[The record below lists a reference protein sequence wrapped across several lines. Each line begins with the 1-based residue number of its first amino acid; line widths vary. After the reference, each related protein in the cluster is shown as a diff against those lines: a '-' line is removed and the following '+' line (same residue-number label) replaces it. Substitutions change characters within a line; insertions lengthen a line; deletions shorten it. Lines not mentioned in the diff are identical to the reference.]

1 MTSLTKKSDTR
12 NAACTSTSFHLLSA
26 NAASAHELRQY
37 RKMIPKKRILERNN
51 AEQPTSKVAKVT
63 QPPSSI
69 TAKNNQRPLKKRI
82 RKVAS
87 KQEDEEEA
95 MDDEMADGGGVGVG
109 GGAGSN
115 SNGLTLEQFT
125 EIVLASEGM
134 APAAAAAAEEAAAA
148 AAAEAVAAST
158 VASCGQE
165 LRQQRLPIIPQRQVG
180 GGGGKVENNNKRPSR
195 RSSEDEVVA
204 NLIQNNN
211 DLIVEVKPMRPKP
224 VVLSPR
230 QPPFAHLLPYPHNP
244 NPSLSSSVVVS
255 VKPRL
260 LSGSPPAPVATAA
273 QPRLPP
279 SKPQSIHRMM
289 EEWFS
294 KMQPPITEQAS
305 NTSEAAPVSTSPS
318 ASSAINLSTK
328 SPEEGSTA
336 LKGMSRTTQVYLRPI
351 TTPPKLSS
359 PVSTSSGN
367 SSVATQKYNMAK
379 RPTIDSPPK
388 VETSV
393 KKLGSP
399 GLEVQKME
407 QKSVHRQRYQPRQQE
422 LVIGCEVGDGR
433 CGGRAHFLRQI
444 GRATPFEGQI
454 QQQDARSRALRDV
467 EMALTRDIHGNL

>member
-1 MTSLTKKSDTR
+1 
-12 NAACTSTSFHLLSA
+12 
-26 NAASAHELRQY
+26 
-37 RKMIPKKRILERNN
+37 MIPKKRILERNM
-51 AEQPTSKVAKVT
+51 AEQPTSKAAKVT
-63 QPPSSI
+63 LPPSALA
-69 TAKNNQRPLKKRI
+69 AKNNQRPLKKRI

-95 MDDEMADGGGVGVG
+95 MDDEMADGGGG
-109 GGAGSN
+109 GGGGGNS

-134 APAAAAAAEEAAAA
+134 APAAAAAAEAAGAAAA
-148 AAAEAVAAST
+148 AST
-158 VASCGQE
+158 VHAATSSCGQE
-165 LRQQRLPIIPQRQVG
+165 LRQQRLPIVAQRHVG
-180 GGGGKVENNNKRPSR
+180 GGKEEENNNKRPR
-195 RSSEDEVVA
+195 QSSEEDVLA

-230 QPPFAHLLPYPHNP
+230 QPPGAHLLPYAHNP

-260 LSGSPPAPVATAA
+260 LSGSPSTAA
-273 QPRLPP
+273 AAAQQQQPRLPP

-294 KMQPPITEQAS
+294 KMQPPIAEQAA
-305 NTSEAAPVSTSPS
+305 NAEETAPESAPPSTSS
-318 ASSAINLSTK
+318 ALNLSTK
-328 SPEEGSTA
+328 SPKDGVTSP
-336 LKGMSRTTQVYLRPI
+336 KGMSRTTQVYLRPI

-367 SSVATQKYNMAK
+367 SSLATQKYNLEK
-379 RPTIDSPPK
+379 RCATDASPT
-388 VETSV
+388 V
-393 KKLGSP
+393 KKLSP
-399 GLEVQKME
+399 PRLDVIKME
-407 QKSVHRQRYQPRQQE
+407 QKNLHRQRHPPRQQE
-422 LVIGCEVGDGR
+422 PGIGVEEGGG
-433 CGGRAHFLRQI
+433 GGRAQFSRQV

-454 QQQDARSRALRDV
+454 QLQDARSRALRDV